1 MGGKVSAVRR
11 PVVLILQP
19 QLNVVGVEAR
29 LILIVLPEFIFRCRF
44 CILSRSF
51 HPRDAHLIID
61 IQVGFDIPEDVADE
75 IAAVKDIIISTTV
88 IMRIN
93 NQVID
98 ITTFGIGVLTDRL
111 GEIAIVER
119 IAFGVFCLIKTTVLQ
134 HEIRFRCARFG
145 VGGFSLI

>member
-1 MGGKVSAVRR
+1 MGGKVSAVRL

-19 QLNVVGVEAR
+19 QLNVIGVEAR

-44 CILSRSF
+44 CILSGGF
-51 HPRDAHLIID
+51 HPGDTHLIID
-61 IQVGFDIPEDVADE
+61 IQVGLDIPEDIADE

-98 ITTFGIGVLTDRL
+98 ITTLRIGVLTNRL
-111 GEIAIVER
+111 GEITPKVGS
-119 IAFGVFCLIKTTVLQ
+119 FGVFCLIKTTVLQ

-145 VGGFSLI
+145 VGGSSLI